1 MGNTKRT
8 LGEKIYYEVNTVEP
22 RLSFSPELISKDL
35 AKASEV
41 TEVKFPRV
49 PCISTIIVRFFSYSH
64 SNSSGELVRKTSK
77 FISPIT
83 NKIAN

>member
-1 MGNTKRT
+1 MGNTKLT
-8 LGEKIYYEVNTVEP
+8 LGEKINYEVSTVEP

-49 PCISTIIVRFFSYSH
+49 PFQLLSFDS
-64 SNSSGELVRKTSK
+64 LVIRIATLQESK
-77 FISPIT
+77 CARLRSLYRQ
-83 NKIAN
+83 